1 MDDTAHPKSR
11 AVAKPKRWY
20 ELGTS
25 RPWRK
30 ARPKSTPQTAGDS
43 PSPVTLSGTNLATVS
58 THDSS
63 LTPIDKGSRKGE
75 PSSSSN
81 GRAVNLDLW
90 ERAYDELGADTD
102 NKIWIERYENIVK
115 SIAKDEDIP
124 KHSSVKEQ
132 MAAVVRTRMKIMTN
146 RQWVL
151 QWGSKSFNLRQQVD
165 SIVNVIQKVSGIGSK
180 IASLDPCYASIAWT
194 GICIVLPV
202 RNPLSFIYTDMYSL
216 SSTTRSRVS

>member
-20 ELGTS
+20 ELG
-25 RPWRK
+25 PWRK
-30 ARPKSTPQTAGDS
+30 ARPKSTSQTDGDS
-43 PSPVTLSGTNLATVS
+43 PSVTLSSTNLATVS

-75 PSSSSN
+75 LSSPSN
-81 GRAVNLDLW
+81 DDAVKLDLW
-90 ERAYDELGADTD
+90 ERAYDELGADKD

-124 KHSSVKEQ
+124 KHSTVKEQ

-151 QWGSKSFNLRQQVD
+151 QWGPKSFNLRQQVD
-165 SIVNVIQKVSGIGSK
+165 SIVNVIQKVSSIGSQ
-180 IASLDPCYASIAWT
+180 IAILDPSHAGIAWA

-202 RNPLSFIYTDMYSL
+202 RIPLSLVYTDIYSL
-216 SSTTRSRVS
+216 SSTTRSRVN